1 MSDRLER
8 ASGRDVGI
16 VGGGLLG
23 MTIAYRLAKAGV
35 RVTVYERGE
44 RLGGLAGTT
53 VLGGRRVDRYYHAVL
68 PTDNRV
74 RALAAEVGLGD
85 EHFRFRRLGVG
96 FYHDARLASM
106 STPREL
112 ATFPGLRGRD
122 RLRLAAFVARCRI
135 THDAAGLEDT
145 TLEDWVRRTAGN
157 ELWERLW
164 RPLLES
170 KFDGRYDDLPAT
182 YLWSRMRRTAGTRD
196 RAGREVMGWI
206 TGGYETL
213 LERMAGAIR
222 ARGGDVRTSTRVH
235 AVPALGGRALGVVLE
250 RGLRTHDRVVTTQ
263 LRPVLDRILDP
274 ALAASLGADPNR
286 YLGVVCLVARVRR
299 SVSPFYALNIT
310 DRRVPLTSIVETTHV
325 VDPDH
330 VGGHLIYVPR
340 YVDPSSADLER
351 PADEIR
357 REYLGHVRTIFP
369 RFREEDVIAGEVAR
383 ARVAEPVHRV
393 GVAPRTADLFPAPGL
408 VVASAAHVY
417 PEIVNGQ
424 AIVGVANRVAAEL
437 LARLPETT
445 GGRAAA

>member
-1 MSDRLER
+1 VSDRVQR

-23 MTIAYRLAKAGV
+23 MTVAYRLAKAGV
-35 RVTVYERGE
+35 RVTVYERGQ

-53 VLGGRRVDRYYHAVL
+53 DLGGRRVDRYYHAVL
-68 PTDNRV
+68 PTDDRV
-74 RALAAEVGLGD
+74 RALAADVGLGEED
-85 EHFRFRRLGVG
+85 FRFRRLGVG
-96 FYHDARLASM
+96 FYHDGRLASM

-112 ATFPGLRGRD
+112 ATFPGLRARD
-122 RLRLAAFVARCRI
+122 RLRLAAFVARCQLTR
-135 THDAAGLEDT
+135 DAAGLEDT
-145 TLEDWVRRTAGN
+145 TLEEWLRRAAGTA
-157 ELWERLW
+157 LWERLW

-206 TGGYETL
+206 RGGYETL

-222 ARGGDVRTSTRVH
+222 AMGGEVHTSTLVR
-235 AVPALGGRALGVVLE
+235 AVPAPAGRALGVVLE
-250 RGLRTHDRVVTTQ
+250 RGLRPHDRVVTTQ
-263 LRPVLDRILDP
+263 LRPGLDRLLAP
-274 ALAASLGADPNR
+274 ALVAALGADPNR
-286 YLGVVCLVARVRR
+286 YLGVVCVVARVRR
-299 SVSPFYALNIT
+299 SVSPYYALNIT

-325 VDPDH
+325 VDPEH
-330 VGGHLIYVPR
+330 VGGRLIYVPR

-351 PADEIR
+351 PAADIR

-369 RFREEDVIAGEVAR
+369 GFSDEDVIASEVAR
-383 ARVAEPVHRV
+383 AKVAEPVHRV
-393 GVAPRTADLFPAPGL
+393 AVAPRTAELFPAPGL

-424 AIVGVANRVAAEL
+424 AIVGVADRVAAEL
-437 LARLPETT
+437 LARLPETSS
-445 GGRAAA
+445 GRVAA

>member
-1 MSDRLER
+1 M
-8 ASGRDVGI
+8 GI

-23 MTIAYRLAKAGV
+23 MTVAYRLAQAGV

-53 VLGGRRVDRYYHAVL
+53 DLGGRRVDRYYHAVL
-68 PTDNRV
+68 PTDDRV

-85 EHFRFRRLGVG
+85 EQFRFRRLGVG
-96 FYHDARLASM
+96 FYHDGRLASM

-122 RLRLAAFVARCRI
+122 RLRLAAFVARCQLTR
-135 THDAAGLEDT
+135 DAAELEDT
-145 TLEDWVRRTAGN
+145 TLEEWLLRTAGT

-196 RAGREVMGWI
+196 RTGREVMGWI
-206 TGGYETL
+206 RGGYETL
-213 LERMAGAIR
+213 LEGMAAAIR
-222 ARGGDVRTSTRVH
+222 ARGGEVRTSTVVRS
-235 AVPALGGRALGVVLE
+235 VPAPAGRALGVVLE
-250 RGLRTHDRVVTTQ
+250 RGLCPHDHVVTTQ
-263 LRPVLDRILDP
+263 LRPALDRMLAP
-274 ALAASLGADPNR
+274 VLAAALGADPNR
-286 YLGVVCLVARVRR
+286 YLGVVCVVARVRR

-325 VDPDH
+325 VDPEH
-330 VGGHLIYVPR
+330 VGGRLIYVPR

-351 PADEIR
+351 PAADIR

-369 RFREEDVIAGEVAR
+369 RFREADVIAAEVAR

-393 GVAPRTADLFPAPGL
+393 GVAPRTPDLFPAPGL

-445 GGRAAA
+445 SGRAAA